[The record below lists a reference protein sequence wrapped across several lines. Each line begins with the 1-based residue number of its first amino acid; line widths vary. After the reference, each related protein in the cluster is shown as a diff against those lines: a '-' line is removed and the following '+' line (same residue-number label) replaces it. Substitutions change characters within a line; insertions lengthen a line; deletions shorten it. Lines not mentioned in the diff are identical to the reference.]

1 MLPIHEA
8 LPALKAALIQRN
20 AAVLVAPPGA
30 GKTTVVPLEL
40 LAEPWVGTGKIIVL
54 EPRRLAARAAA
65 ERMAATLGEPVGQ
78 SVGFRV
84 RMQSKVS
91 AATRIEV
98 VTEGV
103 FTRMILGD
111 PELAGVACVIFDEF
125 HERSLD
131 ADLGLALARDAQ
143 GLLREDLRIL
153 VMSATLDG
161 AAVARLLAP
170 NTEGVASTIESLGRA
185 WPVET
190 YYLGRDERLRLED
203 RVVRAVDR
211 ALAAEAGS
219 LLVFLPGQGEI
230 LRTAERLNERP
241 WRGVEI
247 APLYGALDPR
257 DQDRAIAP
265 APPGQ
270 RKVVLA
276 TSIAETSLTIQGV
289 RVVIDAGLAR
299 VPRFDP
305 ASGLTRLATVR
316 VSRAAADQRR
326 GRAGRTEPGV
336 CYRLWDE
343 AETRALPAFADPE
356 ILDADLSGLALD
368 LARWGAKDAAGLA
381 FLDPPPAAAFA
392 EARALLVRLEALTAD
407 GVLTAHGQA
416 LADMPLP
423 PRLAHMVLRAAETG
437 QAPRAARI
445 AALITERNL
454 GGRDV
459 DLRHRLESL
468 DRDRNPRARDA
479 RALADRWAGMSGKA
493 GTGDALS
500 DGLLLAF
507 AYPERV
513 ARARGPQGEFQL
525 VSGRGAFVEPTDALA
540 RETWLA
546 VAELGGGERRD
557 RILLA
562 APLEEAELLIAF
574 AHQLAVEDRLEE
586 SGAGRLRA
594 KRLTRLGRLVVKET
608 IDDNPDPALI
618 AAALAAR
625 LRAEGVAA
633 LPWGDATMAAA
644 PTPGLPPRPRPRLA
658 RPFRRRPRRTPR
670 RLADPLAVRR
680 PIAGGPQARRPGR
693 RAAHPHPLGPAAPPR
708 RRRARPLDCAH
719 RQQLRHRLRRGRR
732 PPRGPARAGGL
743 RPHRA
748 SDSGRRAP
756 DLLPPVSRPQ
766 ADPDHQGPARLLE
779 GLLEGRAVRHAWSL
793 SQARLAGRPRDR
805 HAHRPRQAA
814 RNLGRRLHL
823 HIVWMPDPEA
833 DGDAVPG
840 VDRGDQHRQIDD
852 LRLAEDR
859 GQGVV
864 VGV

>member
-8 LPALKAALIQRN
+8 LPALKAALADRN

-40 LAEPWVGTGKIIVL
+40 LAESWVGAGKLIVL

-78 SVGFRV
+78 TVGFRV

-103 FTRMILGD
+103 FTRMILSD

-143 GLLREDLRIL
+143 SLLREDLRIL

-161 AAVARLLAP
+161 AAVARLLSAAP
-170 NTEGVASTIESLGRA
+170 IIESQGRA

-190 YYLGRDERLRLED
+190 HYLGRDDRLRLED
-203 RVVRAVDR
+203 RCVRAVER
-211 ALAAEAGS
+211 ALATESGGI
-219 LLVFLPGQGEI
+219 LVFLPGQGEI
-230 LRTAERLNERP
+230 LRTAERLRERALSTQGGP
-241 WRGVEI
+241 AVEI

-257 DQDRAIAP
+257 DQDRAIAA
-265 APPGQ
+265 APRGR

-289 RVVIDAGLAR
+289 RVVIDAGQAR

-305 ASGLTRLATVR
+305 ASGLTRLATVL

-343 AETRALPAFADPE
+343 AENRALPAYADPE

-368 LARWGAKDAAGLA
+368 LARWGAKDAASLA

-392 EARALLVRLEALTAD
+392 EARSLLARLEALTVG
-407 GVLTAHGQA
+407 GVLTPHGRA
-416 LADMPLP
+416 LSELPLP
-423 PRLAHMVLRAAETG
+423 PRLAHMVLKANETD

-459 DLRHRLESL
+459 DLRHRLESFNRDRSPR
-468 DRDRNPRARDA
+468 DRDAK
-479 RALADRWAGMSGKA
+479 ALADRWARLAGRA
-493 GTGDALS
+493 GTGEPLS
-500 DGLLLAF
+500 DGLLLAY

-525 VSGRGAFVEPTDALA
+525 VSGRGAFVEPTDPLA

-562 APLEEAELLIAF
+562 APLEEAELLTAF
-574 AHQLAVEDRLEE
+574 SHLLTTEDRLEE
-586 SGAGRLRA
+586 SGAGRLRTL
-594 KRLTRLGRLVVKET
+594 RLTRLGRLVVRET
-608 IDDNPDPALI
+608 LDENPEPALI
-618 AAALAAR
+618 AAALADR
-625 LRAEGVAA
+625 VRAEGVNA
-633 LPWGDATMAAA
+633 LPWGETTAALRQRLAFLRTRDASWPDVSDAALLATLEDWLTPLLIDVRSLSALKSEALDGALRTLVAWDLQRRLDAEAPARWTAPTGNSFAIDYAAEAGPRVDVRVQEVFGLATHPSVGGSPITMSLLSPGHRPIQTTQDLPGFWKGSWRDVRADMRGRYPRHLWPEDPASAA
-644 PTPGLPPRPRPRLA
+644 PTA
-658 RPFRRRPRRTPR
+658 R
-670 RLADPLAVRR
+670 AK
-680 PIAGGPQARRPGR
+680 
-693 RAAHPHPLGPAAPPR
+693 
-708 RRRARPLDCAH
+708 
-719 RQQLRHRLRRGRR
+719 
-732 PPRGPARAGGL
+732 PRGT
-743 RPHRA
+743 
-748 SDSGRRAP
+748 
-756 DLLPPVSRPQ
+756 
-766 ADPDHQGPARLLE
+766 
-779 GLLEGRAVRHAWSL
+779 
-793 SQARLAGRPRDR
+793 
-805 HAHRPRQAA
+805 
-814 RNLGRRLHL
+814 
-823 HIVWMPDPEA
+823 
-833 DGDAVPG
+833 
-840 VDRGDQHRQIDD
+840 
-852 LRLAEDR
+852 
-859 GQGVV
+859 
-864 VGV
+864 

>member
-1 MLPIHEA
+1 MLPIHDA
-8 LPALKAALIQRN
+8 LPALKAALAERT
-20 AAVLVAPPGA
+20 ASVLVAPPGA

-40 LAEPWVGTGKIIVL
+40 LAEAWVSGGRIIVL

-65 ERMAATLGEPVGQ
+65 ERMASTLGEPVGQ
-78 SVGFRV
+78 TVGFRV

-111 PELAGVACVIFDEF
+111 PALAGVACVIFDEF

-143 GLLREDLRIL
+143 SLLREDLRIL

-161 AAVARLLAP
+161 AAVARLLAGAP
-170 NTEGVASTIESLGRA
+170 VIESLGRA

-190 YYLGRDERLRLED
+190 HYLGRDERLRLED
-203 RVVRAVDR
+203 RAVRAIDR
-211 ALAAEAGS
+211 ALVAETGS

-230 LRTAERLNERP
+230 LRTVERLNARP
-241 WRGVEI
+241 LPKQGWANVEI

-265 APPGQ
+265 PPQGK

-343 AETRALPAFADPE
+343 AETRALPAYADPE

-368 LARWGAKDAAGLA
+368 LARWGAKDASALA

-392 EARALLVRLEALTAD
+392 EARSLLIRLDALTGD
-407 GVLTAHGQA
+407 GVLTSHGRA

-468 DRDRNPRARDA
+468 DRDRSSRARDA
-479 RALADRWAGMSGKA
+479 KALADRWAGMAGRAGPKA
-493 GTGDALS
+493 VGGEPLS
-500 DGLLLAF
+500 DGLLLAY
-507 AYPERV
+507 AYPERI

-525 VSGRGAFVEPTDALA
+525 VSGRGAFL
-540 RETWLA
+540 
-546 VAELGGGERRD
+546 
-557 RILLA
+557 
-562 APLEEAELLIAF
+562 
-574 AHQLAVEDRLEE
+574 
-586 SGAGRLRA
+586 
-594 KRLTRLGRLVVKET
+594 
-608 IDDNPDPALI
+608 
-618 AAALAAR
+618 
-625 LRAEGVAA
+625 
-633 LPWGDATMAAA
+633 
-644 PTPGLPPRPRPRLA
+644 
-658 RPFRRRPRRTPR
+658 
-670 RLADPLAVRR
+670 
-680 PIAGGPQARRPGR
+680 
-693 RAAHPHPLGPAAPPR
+693 
-708 RRRARPLDCAH
+708 
-719 RQQLRHRLRRGRR
+719 
-732 PPRGPARAGGL
+732 
-743 RPHRA
+743 
-748 SDSGRRAP
+748 
-756 DLLPPVSRPQ
+756 
-766 ADPDHQGPARLLE
+766 
-779 GLLEGRAVRHAWSL
+779 
-793 SQARLAGRPRDR
+793 
-805 HAHRPRQAA
+805 
-814 RNLGRRLHL
+814 
-823 HIVWMPDPEA
+823 
-833 DGDAVPG
+833 
-840 VDRGDQHRQIDD
+840 
-852 LRLAEDR
+852 
-859 GQGVV
+859 
-864 VGV
+864 